1 MKLLPGLLFLAV
13 VLLTES
19 FNVARK
25 AYRMQIKSFE
35 GNEAPMSD
43 QVAAN
48 RLLADIGKAVVAFSS
63 GFALVRRA
71 DAAERP
77 VITDRVVLNV
87 KIANYTEESI
97 GKNKG
102 AAGSGDIVIG
112 LYGKAAPESVARFL
126 ETVVGDAVN
135 TPVREYSHTHR
146 CTHIYI
152 QTHTHKKKPQTYI
165 NKYRIT

>member
-152 QTHTHKKKPQTYI
+152 QTHTHKKNPQTYI